1 MTRVVVADDHQLVRH
16 GLRLIIDSE
25 PGLEV
30 VAEAADGAETLAAVR
45 AANPDVVLLDLSMPG
60 MDGYATAR
68 ELARSH
74 PRVRIV
80 VLTMHK
86 EPQRVAEMLGAGASA
101 YLLKNAAPGELA
113 AAIKAVAAGHNYL
126 QAEVTAPAVEALVG
140 WRRRSDDSLTAR
152 ERDVVRAVASG
163 KAVDQIAAELFISVR
178 TVRTHRQNAMR
189 KLDVHNVRELIM
201 YALKEGIVA
210 APELA
215 EEGDDRLRQST

>member
-1 MTRVVVADDHQLVRH
+1 M
-16 GLRLIIDSE
+16 IDFE
-25 PGLEV
+25 PDLEV
-30 VAEAADGAETLAAVR
+30 VAEAADGAQTLEAVR
-45 AANPDVVLLDLSMPG
+45 ATVPDVVLLDLSMPG

-74 PRVRIV
+74 PTVRIV

-86 EPQRVAEMLGAGASA
+86 EPQQVAEMLAAGAAA

-113 AAIKAVAAGHNYL
+113 AAIRAVAAGHNYL

-140 WRRRSDDSLTAR
+140 RRRRPDDSLTAR
-152 ERDVVRAVASG
+152 ERDVVRAIASG
-163 KAVDQIAAELFISVR
+163 KPVDQVAAELFISVR

-201 YALKEGIVA
+201 YALKEGIVVV
-210 APELA
+210 PGPH
-215 EEGDDRLRQST
+215 EECDGGLRQST